1 MPLPHFYILNL
12 NSYILHLKPS
22 LLLAAGA
29 TLALIQGFACST
41 TGQHAGVS
49 GKIVLSEGWKNVVYL
64 IAPRGF
70 DEVAANY
77 SGTVVDSAVIGSDGR
92 FAFENLPDQPRPA
105 LYQLTVQPVS
115 SRYPTML
122 TDEVPLSA
130 NYMPVVLSHG
140 SPVSINAEI
149 DRFQASFTM
158 EKPSPDNEA
167 LLNLR
172 TIRQSTYQ
180 VMQAELEDAKTPDE
194 HRLLEQEDAVHRF
207 QLPMMAFADSTRSF
221 WAALAAVRWVSP
233 QNDYERVPE
242 FLDAQCRKW
251 SGLSAENAFAAQ
263 LCAKTAAG
271 MLPVLKGEEI
281 PDYALPM
288 STGDTVHL
296 KQLLGAKITI
306 LDIWASWCMPCRRE
320 NKEWL
325 APLWSDYAGQGLQII
340 GYSIDSGAEAWQKA
354 LKIDAATW
362 PQASHLMGD
371 DAPLMTEFRIST
383 IPANFILD
391 ASGTVIAKNVHGA
404 DLKNF
409 IDTYLNP

>member
-1 MPLPHFYILNL
+1 MFKSKIL
-12 NSYILHLKPS
+12 STCILI
-22 LLLAAGA
+22 AAS
-29 TLALIQGFACST
+29 GFAAISTYCCSSIT
-41 TGQHAGVS
+41 SPPPGLS

-64 IAPRGF
+64 ISPRGF

-77 SGTVVDSAVIGSDGR
+77 SGAVVDSAVIGPDGR
-92 FAFENLPDQPRPA
+92 FVFENLPESLQPV
-105 LYQLTVQPVS
+105 LYQLVVQPVS

-130 NYMPVVLSHG
+130 NYMPVVLSQG
-140 SPVSINAEI
+140 SPISISAEI

-158 EKPSPDNEA
+158 EKPGPDNAA

-180 VMQAELEDAKTPDE
+180 SMQAELEDAKTPDE
-194 HRLLEQEDAVHRF
+194 HRLLEQEEAVHRF

-221 WAALAAVRWVSP
+221 WAALTAVRWVSP

-251 SGLSAENAFAAQ
+251 SGLRSENTFAEQ

-271 MLPVLKGEEI
+271 MLPILKGEII

-288 STGDTVHL
+288 STGDTIHL
-296 KQLLGAKITI
+296 KQLLGSKITI

-340 GYSIDSGAEAWQKA
+340 GYSIDSGTEAWQKA
-354 LKIDAATW
+354 LKTDGAAW

-404 DLKNF
+404 DLEILVTAKMEE
-409 IDTYLNP
+409 